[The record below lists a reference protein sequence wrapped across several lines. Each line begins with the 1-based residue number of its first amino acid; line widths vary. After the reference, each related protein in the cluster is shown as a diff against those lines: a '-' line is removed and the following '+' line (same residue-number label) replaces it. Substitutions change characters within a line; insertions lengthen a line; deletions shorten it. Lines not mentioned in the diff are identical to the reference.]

1 MMNLMTQTKNEFG
14 LTQREM
20 EVTIQILRARPE
32 VRRVHIF
39 GSRAKGTFHAGSD
52 VDLAIM
58 DTNADHQLLLKL
70 ASDFQESSLPYFVD
84 VVNYH
89 SLENQ
94 AFKDHIDRVGKVFYS
109 R

>member
-32 VRRVHIF
+32 VKRVHIF
-39 GSRAKGTFHAGSD
+39 GSRATGTFHAGSD

-58 DTNADHQLLLKL
+58 DTNADRQLLLKL